1 MKTNLHR
8 LHSTPM
14 SERAPC
20 CLDDSCSVH
29 FLSEVEDACADVAQT
44 RDDDLL
50 VGDGRDEVG
59 RAQHEG
65 YTSKVVQSACHVTHV
80 AAFVVEKSRDERFV
94 VAV

>member
-1 MKTNLHR
+1 MKTNLYCP
-8 LHSTPM
+8 HSSPM
-14 SERAPC
+14 SERTPC

-65 YTSKVVQSACHVTHV
+65 NTSKVVQSARHVTHV
-80 AAFVVEKSRDERFV
+80 ATFVVEKTRDESFV